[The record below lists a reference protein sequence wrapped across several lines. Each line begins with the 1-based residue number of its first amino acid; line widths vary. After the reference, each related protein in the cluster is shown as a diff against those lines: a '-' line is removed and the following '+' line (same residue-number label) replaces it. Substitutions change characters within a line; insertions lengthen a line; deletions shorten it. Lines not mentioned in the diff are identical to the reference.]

1 MTININGNNPS
12 QNLVRDELL
21 QAGNKGEAEK
31 GAAKLA
37 SGSVS
42 EVEVSQPAV
51 SSGSIKTS
59 SAAESVLARL
69 KEQMSGDG
77 NMAMLAQAGSIS
89 RELPSLI

>member
-21 QAGNKGEAEK
+21 QAGNKGEVKKEV
-31 GAAKLA
+31 AK
-37 SGSVS
+37 STS
-42 EVEVSQPAV
+42 EVDVSQSAAP
-51 SSGSIKTS
+51 SGNIKTS

-77 NMAMLAQAGSIS
+77 NMAILAQAGSIS